1 MNIYDC
7 LRLPLGDVPAEC
19 IERFDCGREDINII
33 QFYEHCGLKLFFSTE
48 EQEKKYRNINDREGE
63 PPVKLET
70 RLMFFDLINY
80 NNE

>member
-1 MNIYDC
+1 MINF
-7 LRLPLGDVPAEC
+7 
-19 IERFDCGREDINII
+19 IE
-33 QFYEHCGLKLFFSTE
+33 FYEHCGLKLFFSTE

>member
-19 IERFDCGREDINII
+19 IERFDCGREDINN
-33 QFYEHCGLKLFFSTE
+33 FFHHDVE
-48 EQEKKYRNINDREGE
+48 RN
-63 PPVKLET
+63 VKLET

>member
-19 IERFDCGREDINII
+19 IERFDCGREDINN
-33 QFYEHCGLKLFFSTE
+33 FFHHDVE
-48 EQEKKYRNINDREGE
+48 RNQRQMFEQEKKYRNINDREGE